1 MSDQEITDEQD
12 MKDLLEAYRSFK
24 RLGIWAVRFFSFV
37 LVVLSILLAIK
48 KLRQ

>member
-1 MSDQEITDEQD
+1 MSEQEQLDEDD

-37 LVVLSILLAIK
+37 LVILSILLAIK
-48 KLRQ
+48 KLNQ